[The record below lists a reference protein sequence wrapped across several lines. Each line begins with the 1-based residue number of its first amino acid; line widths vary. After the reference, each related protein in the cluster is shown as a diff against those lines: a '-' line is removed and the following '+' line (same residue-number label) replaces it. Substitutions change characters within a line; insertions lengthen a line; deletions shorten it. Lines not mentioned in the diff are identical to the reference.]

1 MVDRVAL
8 RRAAAAA
15 QRLPAS
21 RRVVCVLEEL
31 GGQPPVPVPSP
42 AWPRLISLVV
52 ETGGGA
58 RVMAEFAAPVP
69 AGLLSRSWPGAR
81 RCGTS

>member
-42 AWPRLISLVV
+42 AWPHLERP
-52 ETGGGA
+52 GG
-58 RVMAEFAAPVP
+58 RDRAAVP
-69 AGLLSRSWPGAR
+69 G
-81 RCGTS
+81 